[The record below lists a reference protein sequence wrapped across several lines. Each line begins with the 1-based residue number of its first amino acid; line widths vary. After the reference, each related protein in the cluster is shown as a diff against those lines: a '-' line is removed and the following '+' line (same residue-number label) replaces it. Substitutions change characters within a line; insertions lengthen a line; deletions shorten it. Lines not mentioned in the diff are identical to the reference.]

1 MRLKAEELSNKIP
14 SLYVKA
20 DRIANTIWEGMHN
33 RNKDGV
39 GDNFWQFR
47 KYEYGDPAHLIDWK
61 KTAKSNET
69 FIQEKELQ
77 TLQNFVI
84 WRDTSK
90 SMNFRSSE
98 SIDTKLYRANLFTL
112 TLTIILSK
120 SGENI
125 VLNGLKTELLKG
137 GNAVNFVSNQINEK
151 VTDSFKSSPNINE
164 IKNNSDV
171 ILIGDFLNNI
181 NETEKTIKELSNRGI
196 NGIIIQIL
204 DPAERFFPY
213 KGRINFNGLEG
224 EQNILIGKAESVRN
238 DYKKAIK
245 IHIEKLEKLTTSY
258 SWKYILDN
266 SDQDASISLQNICNT
281 LTYSNNTEFR
291 T

>member
-33 RNKDGV
+33 RNKDGL

-84 WRDTSK
+84 WRDTSR

-125 VLNGLKTELLKG
+125 VLNGLKSKLLKG

-151 VTDSFKSSPNINE
+151 IADSYKSSPNVNE

-224 EQNILIGKAESVRN
+224 EKNILIGKAESVRN

>member
-20 DRIANTIWEGMHN
+20 DRIANTIWEGIHN
-33 RNKDGV
+33 RNKDGL

-125 VLNGLKTELLKG
+125 VLNGLKSELLKG
-137 GNAVNFVSNQINEK
+137 GDAVNFVSNQINEK
-151 VTDSFKSSPNINE
+151 VIDSYKSSPNINE

-245 IHIEKLEKLTTSY
+245 IHIEKLEKLITSY

-266 SDQDASISLQNICNT
+266 SDQDASISLKNICNT
-281 LTYSNNTEFR
+281 LTYTNNTEFR

>member
-1 MRLKAEELSNKIP
+1 MRLKAEELSNQIP
-14 SLYVKA
+14 SLYIKA

-90 SMNFRSSE
+90 SMNFRSTE
-98 SIDTKLYRANLFTL
+98 KIDTKLYRANLFTL
-112 TLTIILSK
+112 ALTIILSK

-125 VLNGLKTELLKG
+125 ILNGLKSKILKG
-137 GNAVNFVSNQINEK
+137 SNAVNFISNQINEK
-151 VTDSFKSSPNINE
+151 IIDSYKSSPNTNE

-181 NETEKTIKELSNRGI
+181 NETVKTVKELSNRGI

-245 IHIEKLEKLTTSY
+245 IHIDKLEELTTSY
-258 SWKYILDN
+258 SWKYFLDT
-266 SDQDASISLQNICNT
+266 SDQEASISLQQICNT
-281 LTYSNNTEFR
+281 LINSNNLEFR

>member
-33 RNKDGV
+33 RNKDGL

-84 WRDTSK
+84 WRDTSR

-151 VTDSFKSSPNINE
+151 VTDSYKSRPNINE

>member
-14 SLYVKA
+14 PLYVKA

-33 RNKDGV
+33 RNKDGL

-84 WRDTSK
+84 WRDTSR

-112 TLTIILSK
+112 ALTIILSK

-125 VLNGLKTELLKG
+125 VLNGLKSKLLKG

-151 VTDSFKSSPNINE
+151 VTDSYKSRPNINE

-224 EQNILIGKAESVRN
+224 EKNILIGKAESVRN

>member
-33 RNKDGV
+33 RNKDGL

-112 TLTIILSK
+112 ALTIILSK

-137 GNAVNFVSNQINEK
+137 SNAVNFVSNQINEK

-224 EQNILIGKAESVRN
+224 EKNILIGKAESVRN

>member
-33 RNKDGV
+33 RNKDGL

-84 WRDTSK
+84 WRDTSR

-125 VLNGLKTELLKG
+125 VLNGLKSKLLKG

-224 EQNILIGKAESVRN
+224 EKNILIGKAESVRN

>member
-33 RNKDGV
+33 RNKDGL

-84 WRDTSK
+84 WRDTSR

-151 VTDSFKSSPNINE
+151 VTDSYKSSPNVNE

-181 NETEKTIKELSNRGI
+181 IGTEKTIKELSNRGI

>member
-20 DRIANTIWEGMHN
+20 DRIANTIWEGIHN
-33 RNKDGV
+33 RNKDGL

-112 TLTIILSK
+112 ALTIILSK

-125 VLNGLKTELLKG
+125 VLNGLKSKLLKG

-151 VTDSFKSSPNINE
+151 VTDSYKSSPNINE

-181 NETEKTIKELSNRGI
+181 IETEKTIKELSNRGI

-224 EQNILIGKAESVRN
+224 EKNILIGKAESVRN

>member
-33 RNKDGV
+33 RNKDGL

-84 WRDTSK
+84 WRDTSR

-125 VLNGLKTELLKG
+125 VLNGLKSKLLKG

-151 VTDSFKSSPNINE
+151 VTDSYKSSPNVNE

-181 NETEKTIKELSNRGI
+181 IETEKTIKELSNRGI
-196 NGIIIQIL
+196 NVIIIQIL

-224 EQNILIGKAESVRN
+224 EKNILIGKAESVRN

>member
-33 RNKDGV
+33 RNKDGL

-112 TLTIILSK
+112 ALTIILSK

-125 VLNGLKTELLKG
+125 VLNGLKSKLLKG

-151 VTDSFKSSPNINE
+151 VTDSYKSRPNINE

>member
-1 MRLKAEELSNKIP
+1 MRLKAEELSNQIP
-14 SLYVKA
+14 SLYIKA

-90 SMNFRSSE
+90 SMNFRSTE
-98 SIDTKLYRANLFTL
+98 KIDTKLYRANLFTL
-112 TLTIILSK
+112 ALTIILSK

-125 VLNGLKTELLKG
+125 ILNGLKSKILKG
-137 GNAVNFVSNQINEK
+137 SNAVNFVSNQINEK
-151 VTDSFKSSPNINE
+151 IIDSYKSSPNTNE

-181 NETEKTIKELSNRGI
+181 NETVKTVKELSNRGI

-245 IHIEKLEKLTTSY
+245 IHIDKLEELTTSY
-258 SWKYILDN
+258 SWKYFLDT
-266 SDQDASISLQNICNT
+266 SDQEASISLQQICNT
-281 LTYSNNTEFR
+281 LINSNNLEFR

>member
-33 RNKDGV
+33 RNKDGL

-112 TLTIILSK
+112 ALTIILSK

-125 VLNGLKTELLKG
+125 VLNGLKSKLLKG

-151 VTDSFKSSPNINE
+151 VIDSYKSSPNVNE

-181 NETEKTIKELSNRGI
+181 IETEKTIKELSNRGI

-245 IHIEKLEKLTTSY
+245 IHIDKLEKFTTSY
-258 SWKYILDN
+258 SWKYFLDT
-266 SDQDASISLQNICNT
+266 SDQEASISLQQICNT
-281 LTYSNNTEFR
+281 LINSNNLEFR

>member
-1 MRLKAEELSNKIP
+1 MRLNAEELSNKIP

-33 RNKDGV
+33 RNKDGL

-112 TLTIILSK
+112 ALTIILSK

-125 VLNGLKTELLKG
+125 VLNGLKSKLLKG

-151 VTDSFKSSPNINE
+151 VTDSYKSSPNVNE

-181 NETEKTIKELSNRGI
+181 IETEKTIKELSNRGI
-196 NGIIIQIL
+196 NGTIIQIL

-224 EQNILIGKAESVRN
+224 EKNILIGKAESVRN

-266 SDQDASISLQNICNT
+266 SDQEASISLQNICNT
-281 LTYSNNTEFR
+281 LTYFNNTEFR

>member
-33 RNKDGV
+33 RNKDGL

-224 EQNILIGKAESVRN
+224 EKNILIGKAESVRN

>member
-33 RNKDGV
+33 RNKDGL

-84 WRDTSK
+84 WRDTSR

-112 TLTIILSK
+112 ALTIILSK

-151 VTDSFKSSPNINE
+151 VTDSYKSRPNINE

>member
-20 DRIANTIWEGMHN
+20 DRIANTIWEGIHN
-33 RNKDGV
+33 RNKDGL

-112 TLTIILSK
+112 ALTIILSK

-125 VLNGLKTELLKG
+125 VLNGLKSKLLKG

-151 VTDSFKSSPNINE
+151 VTDSYKSSPNVNE

-181 NETEKTIKELSNRGI
+181 IETEKTIKELSNRGI

-245 IHIEKLEKLTTSY
+245 IHIEKLEKLITSY

-266 SDQDASISLQNICNT
+266 SEQDASISLQNICNT
-281 LTYSNNTEFR
+281 LTYFNNTEFR

>member
-1 MRLKAEELSNKIP
+1 MRLNAEELSNKIP

-33 RNKDGV
+33 RNKDGL

-98 SIDTKLYRANLFTL
+98 TIDTKLYRANLFTL
-112 TLTIILSK
+112 ALTIILSK

-125 VLNGLKTELLKG
+125 VLNGLKSKLLKG

-151 VTDSFKSSPNINE
+151 VTDSYKSSPNVNE

-181 NETEKTIKELSNRGI
+181 IETEKTIKELSNRGI

-245 IHIEKLEKLTTSY
+245 IHIEKLEKLITSY

-266 SDQDASISLQNICNT
+266 SEQDASISLQNICNT

>member
-1 MRLKAEELSNKIP
+1 MRLNAEELSNKIP

-33 RNKDGV
+33 RNKDGL

-84 WRDTSK
+84 WRDTSR

-224 EQNILIGKAESVRN
+224 EKNILIGKAESVRN

>member
-33 RNKDGV
+33 RNKDGL

-112 TLTIILSK
+112 ALTIILSK

-151 VTDSFKSSPNINE
+151 VTDSCKSSPNVNE

-181 NETEKTIKELSNRGI
+181 IETEKTIKELSNRGI

-224 EQNILIGKAESVRN
+224 EQKILIGKAESVRN

-245 IHIEKLEKLTTSY
+245 IHIEKLEKLITSY

>member
-33 RNKDGV
+33 RNKDGL

-84 WRDTSK
+84 WRDTSR

-204 DPAERFFPY
+204 DPAEKFFPY

-224 EQNILIGKAESVRN
+224 EKNILIGKAESVRN

>member
-33 RNKDGV
+33 RNKDGL

-84 WRDTSK
+84 WRDTSR

-125 VLNGLKTELLKG
+125 VLNGLKSKLLKG

-151 VTDSFKSSPNINE
+151 VTDSYKSSPNVNE

-181 NETEKTIKELSNRGI
+181 IETEKTIKELSNRGI

-245 IHIEKLEKLTTSY
+245 IHIEKLEKLITSY

>member
-1 MRLKAEELSNKIP
+1 MRLNAEELSNKIP

-20 DRIANTIWEGMHN
+20 DRIANTIWEGIHN
-33 RNKDGV
+33 RNKDGL

-112 TLTIILSK
+112 ALTIILSK

-125 VLNGLKTELLKG
+125 VLNGLKSKLLKG

-151 VTDSFKSSPNINE
+151 VTDSYKSSPNVNE

-181 NETEKTIKELSNRGI
+181 IETEKTIKELSNRGI

-204 DPAERFFPY
+204 DPAERLFPY

-245 IHIEKLEKLTTSY
+245 IHIEKLEKLITSY

-266 SDQDASISLQNICNT
+266 SEQDASISLQNICNT
-281 LTYSNNTEFR
+281 LTYSNNSEFR

>member
-33 RNKDGV
+33 RNKDGL

-84 WRDTSK
+84 WRDTSR

-245 IHIEKLEKLTTSY
+245 IHIEKLEKLISSY
-258 SWKYILDN
+258 SWKYFLDN

>member
-20 DRIANTIWEGMHN
+20 DRIASTIWEGMHN
-33 RNKDGV
+33 RNKDGL

-84 WRDTSK
+84 WRDTSR

-224 EQNILIGKAESVRN
+224 EKNILIGKAESVRN

-281 LTYSNNTEFR
+281 LIYSNNTEFR

>member
-33 RNKDGV
+33 RNKDGL

-84 WRDTSK
+84 WRDTSR

-125 VLNGLKTELLKG
+125 VLNGLKSELLKG

-224 EQNILIGKAESVRN
+224 EKNILIGKAESVRN

-266 SDQDASISLQNICNT
+266 SNQDASISLQNICNT

>member
-20 DRIANTIWEGMHN
+20 DRIANTIWEGIHN
-33 RNKDGV
+33 RNKDGL

-112 TLTIILSK
+112 ALTIILSK

-125 VLNGLKTELLKG
+125 VLNGLKSKLLKG

-151 VTDSFKSSPNINE
+151 VTDSYKSSPNVNE

-181 NETEKTIKELSNRGI
+181 IETEKTIKELSNRGI

-245 IHIEKLEKLTTSY
+245 IHIEKLEKLITSY

-266 SDQDASISLQNICNT
+266 SEQDASISLQNICNT

>member
-33 RNKDGV
+33 RNKDGL

-84 WRDTSK
+84 WRDTSR
-90 SMNFRSSE
+90 SMDFRSSE

-125 VLNGLKTELLKG
+125 VLNGLKSELLKG

-224 EQNILIGKAESVRN
+224 EKNILIGKAESVRN

-281 LTYSNNTEFR
+281 LIYSNNTEFR

>member
-33 RNKDGV
+33 RNKDGL

-84 WRDTSK
+84 WRDTSR

-112 TLTIILSK
+112 NLTIILSK

-151 VTDSFKSSPNINE
+151 VTDSYKSRPNINE

-245 IHIEKLEKLTTSY
+245 IHIEKLEKLITSY

-266 SDQDASISLQNICNT
+266 SDQDAGISLQNICNT

>member
-20 DRIANTIWEGMHN
+20 DRIANTIWEGIHN
-33 RNKDGV
+33 RNKDGL

-112 TLTIILSK
+112 ALTIILSK

-125 VLNGLKTELLKG
+125 VLNGLKSKLLKG
-137 GNAVNFVSNQINEK
+137 GNAVNFVSNHINEK
-151 VTDSFKSSPNINE
+151 VTDSYKSSPNVNE

-181 NETEKTIKELSNRGI
+181 IETEKTIKELSNRGI

-245 IHIEKLEKLTTSY
+245 IHIEKLEKLITSY

-266 SDQDASISLQNICNT
+266 SEQDASISLQNICNT

>member
-14 SLYVKA
+14 SLYIKA
-20 DRIANTIWEGMHN
+20 ERIANTIWEGMHN
-33 RNKDGV
+33 RNKDGL

-125 VLNGLKTELLKG
+125 VLNGLKSELLKG
-137 GNAVNFVSNQINEK
+137 GDAVNFVSNQINEK
-151 VTDSFKSSPNINE
+151 VIDSYKSSPNINE

-224 EQNILIGKAESVRN
+224 EKNILIGKAESVRN

-266 SDQDASISLQNICNT
+266 SDQEASISLQNICNT

>member
-1 MRLKAEELSNKIP
+1 MRLKAEELSNQIP
-14 SLYVKA
+14 SLYIKA
-20 DRIANTIWEGMHN
+20 DRIANTIWEGIHN

-90 SMNFRSSE
+90 SMNFRSTE
-98 SIDTKLYRANLFTL
+98 TIDTKLYRANLFTL
-112 TLTIILSK
+112 ALTIILSK

-125 VLNGLKTELLKG
+125 ILNGLKSKILKG
-137 GNAVNFVSNQINEK
+137 SNAVNFVSNQINEK
-151 VTDSFKSSPNINE
+151 IIDSYKSSPNTNE
-164 IKNNSDV
+164 IKNNSHV

-181 NETEKTIKELSNRGI
+181 NETIKTIKELSNRGI

-245 IHIEKLEKLTTSY
+245 MHIEKLEKLTTSY
-258 SWKYILDN
+258 SWKYFLDT
-266 SDQDASISLQNICNT
+266 SDQEASISLRQICNT
-281 LTYSNNTEFR
+281 LTNSNNLEFR